1 MTSLDFFL
9 TAAAICLIILT
20 AVLVPALLQIKRSAR
35 KVEMLL
41 DSANLD
47 LPPLI
52 QSLADT
58 SREVQTLLETIKNK
72 VDKTDQVIDT
82 AKAAADTIFITT
94 SMMKN
99 SVTPII
105 AQIGGFV
112 AGVQTFFRYLTKSD
126 QRH

>member
-9 TAAAICLIILT
+9 SATATCLIILT
-20 AVLVPALLQIKRSAR
+20 AVLVPALIQIKRSAR
-35 KVEMLL
+35 KVEALL
-41 DSANLD
+41 DSVNQD
-47 LPPLI
+47 IPPLI

-72 VDKTDQVIDT
+72 VDKTDRVIET
-82 AKAAADTIFITT
+82 AKAAADTIFVTT

-99 SVTPII
+99 SVTPFI
-105 AQIGGFV
+105 AQIGGIT
-112 AGVQTFFRYLTKSD
+112 AGIQTFFRYLTKSD